1 MKPNGFSF
9 KNILTIS
16 TFGTFFFT
24 MAALAGLGTG
34 AGSLK
39 TNKLSKQELSEAIKH
54 VSDESGRFQ
63 DLPSV
68 IKLDNGTFTQVEYT
82 LDKELQEDMEDM
94 FKVYQPDYGAFAAI
108 DVETGKVLSLV
119 SYNKND
125 RLLKDHLALRA
136 TFPSAS
142 VFKVVTASAAIAEK
156 KMTADSIVAFNGR
169 NHTLYKGNIFKNT
182 VSRWTKRMSLK
193 EAFGLSVNTVFAKL
207 GAFTV
212 GADELR
218 DYAGRFGFNRKIA
231 SDLPIQEGRAN
242 IVNDAW
248 SLAETASGYTRQ
260 NTMSPLQGALIAS
273 AVANDGNIME
283 PYVIQ
288 KLKDADGKV
297 IYESNAKLMNR
308 AIDASTASEMREMMR
323 ETVTKGTSR
332 RSFKNFFKGN
342 MESVDAGG
350 KTGTLNG
357 MDPKGKYDWFVG
369 YARSGKRKIAVA
381 SLVISQKTWRVKS
394 SYLARRAFEQ
404 YFKRHPSSL

>member
-248 SLAETASGYTRQ
+248 SLAETV
-260 NTMSPLQGALIAS
+260 PLLKEPTATVAETLSIKPVKAALT
-273 AVANDGNIME
+273 
-283 PYVIQ
+283 P
-288 KLKDADGKV
+288 KV
-297 IYESNAKLMNR
+297 
-308 AIDASTASEMREMMR
+308 
-323 ETVTKGTSR
+323 
-332 RSFKNFFKGN
+332 RS
-342 MESVDAGG
+342 S
-350 KTGTLNG
+350 
-357 MDPKGKYDWFVG
+357 
-369 YARSGKRKIAVA
+369 I
-381 SLVISQKTWRVKS
+381 
-394 SYLARRAFEQ
+394 
-404 YFKRHPSSL
+404 